1 VSDAGRGSGER
12 RRPGSALLE
21 HAASKP
27 GILLLPLRLFLGATF
42 LYAGLYKL
50 FDQRF
55 FEAKAPTSIQSYLH
69 LYARQS
75 PIEPLVALAAH
86 APVAIGLAIAFG
98 EVAVGTGTLLGFL
111 PRIAALGGMV
121 LALCFFLTV
130 SFHDHPYFYGS
141 DIVFFFAWSPLAIVG
156 DGGVLSLERRIRRRA
171 KRELGL
177 SADVAD
183 AELSAEGRAQVD
195 RRTFLHR
202 SATGV
207 VVAMGALGLSG
218 VASFVGKAFGHG
230 FEPLQALGKVGLLGE
245 STAAKGTEPGA
256 EGSRAAPAITSS
268 TPIPNGSIGVGSSA
282 AVPVLGAVGFLNP
295 FDDSPCY
302 AVRPEE
308 GDIKAFSAICTH
320 MGCVVAFVG
329 SDKTFQCPCHGS
341 IFEAFTGKVVQGP
354 ATVPLPEIPLALG
367 EHGEVYVVPPKNAAQ
382 AARERL

>member
-1 VSDAGRGSGER
+1 MSAVSGGSGER
-12 RRPGSALLE
+12 RRSWSTLL
-21 HAASKP
+21 ADASSKP
-27 GILLLPLRLFLGATF
+27 GVLLLPLRLFLGVTF
-42 LYAGLYKL
+42 LYAGFYKL

-75 PIEPLVALAAH
+75 PIEPLVTLAAH
-86 APVAIGLAIAFG
+86 APVAIGLTIAFG

-111 PRIAALGGMV
+111 PRIAAVGGMV

-141 DIVFFFAWSPLAIVG
+141 DIVFFFAWTPLAIVG
-156 DGGVLSLERRIRRRA
+156 DGGVLSLDRRIRRRA

-177 SADVAD
+177 PADVPD
-183 AELSAEGRAQVD
+183 GELSAEGRAQVD

-202 SATGV
+202 GATGV
-207 VVAMGALGLSG
+207 VVALSALGLSG
-218 VASFVGKAFGHG
+218 VASFVGKAVGHG

-245 STAAKGTEPGA
+245 STPAKGAEPR
-256 EGSRAAPAITSS
+256 SKPSPSAPTLTSS
-268 TPIPNGSIGVGSSA
+268 APIPNGSIGVGPSSS
-282 AVPVLGAVGFLNP
+282 VPVLGAAGFLNP

-302 AVRPEE
+302 AVRPGE
-308 GDIKAFSAICTH
+308 GELKAFSAICTH
-320 MGCVVAFVG
+320 MGCVVAFVE

-354 ATVPLPEIPLALG
+354 ATIPLPEIPLALG

-382 AARERL
+382 AAEERL

>member
-1 VSDAGRGSGER
+1 VSDSTGGSGQR
-12 RRPGSALLE
+12 RGALSSI
-21 HAASKP
+21 AADAPRKP
-27 GILLLPLRLFLGATF
+27 GLFLLPLRLFLGVTF

-75 PIEPLVALAAH
+75 PIEPLVTLAAH
-86 APVAIGLAIAFG
+86 APVAIGLTIAFG

-111 PRIAALGGMV
+111 PRIAAVGGMV

-141 DIVFFFAWSPLAIVG
+141 DIVFFFAWTPLVIVG
-156 DGGVLSLERRIRRRA
+156 DGGVLSLDRRIRRRA

-177 SADVAD
+177 PAD
-183 AELSAEGRAQVD
+183 ADDEQLTQEGRLAVD

-218 VASFVGKAFGHG
+218 VTSFVGKAVGHG

-245 STAAKGTEPGA
+245 STPAKGAKALAKP
-256 EGSRAAPAITSS
+256 SHSAPVLTSS
-268 TPIPNGSIGVGSSA
+268 APIPSGSIGVGSSTS
-282 AVPVLGAVGFLNP
+282 VPVLGAAGFLNP
-295 FDDSPCY
+295 FDDLPCY
-302 AVRPEE
+302 AVRPKE
-308 GDIKAFSAICTH
+308 GEIKAFSAICTH
-320 MGCVVAFVG
+320 MGCVVGFVD

-354 ATVPLPEIPLALG
+354 ATIPLPEIPVALG
-367 EHGEVYVVPPKNAAQ
+367 EHGEVYIVPPKNAAQ
-382 AARERL
+382 AAEERL